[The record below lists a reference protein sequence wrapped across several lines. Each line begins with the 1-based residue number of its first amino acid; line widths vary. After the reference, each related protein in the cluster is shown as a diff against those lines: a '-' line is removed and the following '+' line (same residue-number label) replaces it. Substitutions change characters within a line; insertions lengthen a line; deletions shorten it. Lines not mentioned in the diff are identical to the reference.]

1 MEALTVAVTVV
12 FFLVYISVMFLSFI
26 LNGLILLTSL
36 STPELRASSN
46 IIALHLSSIG
56 FLLPVVFSPLTLTVF
71 LQVMLSCNCSV
82 LYYQWLLSQ
91 ILHSGVYPMN
101 ILLWAIN
108 YFVTIKYSPKAI
120 TYLKASISLVI
131 VWTISIAVNFPTVIL
146 TPPDVYIDCCETVC
160 INGSLPCNMS
170 VDELFTP
177 RLFNEYGTLYYN
189 ARDIMIIAIPTIL
202 VLAITIASYCIY
214 KRSVINSSVGL
225 QVRMILLPIVMTGI
239 CSVHLIAQDSIN
251 WHKTQTTDERLPGMV
266 VYIILHILWDTNGVL
281 YAIVIFFFNVT
292 LRRKC
297 ISFLAASNIMCSGNL
312 FY

>member
-1 MEALTVAVTVV
+1 
-12 FFLVYISVMFLSFI
+12 MFLSFI
-26 LNGLILLTSL
+26 LNEIILFTSL
-36 STPELRASSN
+36 STPELRTPSN
-46 IIALHLSSIG
+46 VIALHLSSIG

-131 VWTISIAVNFPTVIL
+131 VWTISIAFNCTINAVTQPNEF
-146 TPPDVYIDCCETVC
+146 IDCCETVC
-160 INGSLPCNMS
+160 VNGSLPCNMS
-170 VDELFTP
+170 ANNGLFTP
-177 RLFNEYGTLYYN
+177 RLFNEYTRIYYN
-189 ARDIMIIAIPTIL
+189 ARDMLVLALPTIL
-202 VLAITIASYCIY
+202 VLAITIASYYIY
-214 KRSVINSSVGL
+214 RRSVINSSVGL

-251 WHKTQTTDERLPGMV
+251 WHKTQTTDERLPGVV

-281 YAIVIFFFNVT
+281 YAIVILFFNVT
-292 LRRKC
+292 LR
-297 ISFLAASNIMCSGNL
+297 
-312 FY
+312 